1 MIKSCDKKFCG
12 KAVRRNKDIKIPMVL
27 SSYFG
32 RHFGGSFVFL
42 ATVRPLDMRN
52 FQRQV
57 RPLDMS
63 GSFDMFCKVSN
74 SGIGYRRA
82 LIGYLEIGDNLGSFK
97 TSCYWTNC
105 FGVLKRVEFRIILS
119 ILNNG

>member
-1 MIKSCDKKFCG
+1 MNSD
-12 KAVRRNKDIKIPMVL
+12 
-27 SSYFG
+27 
-32 RHFGGSFVFL
+32 GSFKLLWETFW
-42 ATVRPLDMRN
+42 R
-52 FQRQV
+52 F
-57 RPLDMS
+57 
-63 GSFDMFCKVSN
+63 FCISCNGQAFGYEKFPT
-74 SGIGYRRA
+74 GIGILKCYRRA

>member
-1 MIKSCDKKFCG
+1 MKEIRISRFRWFFQVTLGDILVKFF
-12 KAVRRNKDIKIPMVL
+12 I
-27 SSYFG
+27 YF
-32 RHFGGSFVFL
+32 FLLGGSFVFL

-57 RPLDMS
+57 RPLD
-63 GSFDMFCKVSN
+63 
-74 SGIGYRRA
+74 GIGILKCYRRA